1 MVIALLRR
9 PVGCHARNGQ
19 SLIESC
25 FVVALV
31 CLLFFGL
38 FQICR
43 LYAAQEVLDYAASR
57 GARATTVGF
66 NRFMVEKTVRVGSI
80 PNAGRLINPDY
91 RGGPAVAHALE
102 TARIPLYLGAENDGQ
117 LRPILDYTHW
127 DDIRLDLTSSR
138 GDGTFR
144 FGVRQRVSLTNN
156 PFAGAFYR
164 ADYVDMAGDSFLDEH
179 FTLYME
185 DAGW

>member
-1 MVIALLRR
+1 MIALLRR
-9 PVGCHARNGQ
+9 PVGWHERSGQ

-25 FVVALV
+25 FVIAFVS
-31 CLLFFGL
+31 LLFFGL
-38 FQICR
+38 FQISR
-43 LYAAQEVLDYAASR
+43 LYAAQEVLDYAAGR

-66 NRFMVEKTVRVGSI
+66 NRFMVEKTVRVGAI

-91 RGGPAVAHALE
+91 QGGPAVAHALE

-127 DDIRLDLTSSR
+127 DDIRPDLTSSR

-144 FGVRQRVSLTNN
+144 YGVRQRVSLTNN

-164 ADYVDMAGDSFLDEH
+164 ADHLDMTGENYLDEH